1 MDIRVNF
8 SEVVDCRGET
18 VAIDVSGW
26 SAEGVTESTHKI
38 AKAIGRAMVEAAQA
52 VIENCCVGRD
62 E

>member
-1 MDIRVNF
+1 MDIRINF
-8 SEVVDCRGET
+8 SEMVDCLGET
-18 VAIDVSGW
+18 VSIDVSGW

-38 AKAIGRAMVEAAQA
+38 AKSLGRAMVEAAKS